1 VTTTK
6 SNKTPEVGDG
16 IGLAEALLGLPGFR
30 VLALAET
37 PAEVVIEIETTAD
50 RVGCAGCGV
59 RAEAQDPMV
68 VEIRDVLTFGRP
80 AHTRRIRSK
89 ILDRANRA
97 ARDGNAVI
105 VAAFGTTDGLG
116 WAMVKLTADEYREL
130 VEAAPPDEG
139 PVCFRVRVDGG
150 LSPWLWTTGRQLRSS
165 SRPSAGRLASE
176 VKRA

>member
-1 VTTTK
+1 MDTRAPPWCSV
-6 SNKTPEVGDG
+6 SPRHYAAGAVGDQSADDWWQ
-16 IGLAEALLGLPGFR
+16 LRYTAVE
-30 VLALAET
+30 VET
-37 PAEVVIEIETTAD
+37 RMGT
-50 RVGCAGCGV
+50 
-59 RAEAQDPMV
+59 
-68 VEIRDVLTFGRP
+68 
-80 AHTRRIRSK
+80 TRRVRSK